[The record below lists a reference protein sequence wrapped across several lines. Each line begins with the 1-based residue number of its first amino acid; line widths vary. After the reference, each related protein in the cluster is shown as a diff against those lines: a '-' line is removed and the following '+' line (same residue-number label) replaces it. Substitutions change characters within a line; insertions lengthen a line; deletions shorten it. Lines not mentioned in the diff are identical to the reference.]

1 MLQQLKRAAKANG
14 AVTGAVRST
23 YPALSW
29 ITNRR
34 AVWSRY
40 APYLTQMEFDDV
52 RLTGHG
58 NEPEAHLRRTKRLID
73 IKQSDTLVIGV
84 GSGDELSLWERA
96 HPRSLTATDFLA
108 QPRRWHCHDRV
119 RFAQADV
126 RSLPFA
132 DHSFDLVASTALFE
146 HVNGVERAAR
156 EMARVTRPGGLVFA
170 NFGPLYHTYGGAHFE
185 GAYEH
190 LWMSDEQ
197 LERYL
202 EARAIPSEVDDG
214 LLWLRSGMFSRLR
227 YTDYAEIFKRYYAIE
242 HMTIAVSGPAMRYRR
257 AHAAEWRAL
266 TQRFDE
272 ADLLTFSMTVWMR
285 PKVPSARVIDL
296 AAARTD
302 AAAQRFEERATLLQ
316 RRCA

>member
-1 MLQQLKRAAKANG
+1 LTQLKRAAKRHPAI
-14 AVTGAVRST
+14 TGAVRAT

-29 ITNRR
+29 VSNRR

-40 APYLTQMEFDDV
+40 APYLAEMEFDEV
-52 RLTGHG
+52 RLTGHN
-58 NEPEAHLRRTKRLID
+58 NEPEAHLRRTGRLAHLP
-73 IKQSDTLVIGV
+73 QSDVLVLGV
-84 GSGDELSLWERA
+84 GSGDELALWERER
-96 HPRSLTATDFLA
+96 PRSLTATDFFSRA
-108 QPRRWHCHDRV
+108 DRWRAHSA

-132 DHSFDLVASTALFE
+132 DGSFDVVASTALFE

-156 EMARVTRPGGLVFA
+156 EMARVSRPGGVAFA

-202 EARAIPSEVDDG
+202 VARGIPSEIEDG
-214 LLWLRSGMFSRLR
+214 LLWLRHGMFSRLC
-227 YTDYAEIFKRYYAIE
+227 YADYVEIFRRYFAIE
-242 HMTIAVSGPAMRYRR
+242 HMVLAVSGPGIRYKR
-257 AHAAEWRAL
+257 AHAEEWRAL
-266 TQRFDE
+266 SDRFDE

-285 PKVPSARVIDL
+285 PKAPSAQIIDL
-296 AAARTD
+296 AAARRTSD
-302 AAAQRFEERATLLQ
+302 AERRREESVATLN
-316 RRCA
+316 RMCA